1 MQYTIL
7 RKHSLLFI
15 LLLMGC
21 ISAIAQP
28 DFTLPLVKP
37 KKYENKILGSEKT
50 DDKKFTR
57 PRKLYQSTATHFN
70 YYYNA
75 TNKLNAII
83 ERAKLSHRDDYTE
96 LLPFYN
102 YSTENTASD
111 SAELDSIMYKATAG
125 IVLHDLRNSYIDNLY
140 LLIGQSYFYWQ
151 KFDSAYRMFQF
162 INYNFFPRGKD
173 EYTIVVGA
181 NARSSNGE
189 LNIGTK
195 EKANVIGKVFTQPPS
210 RNDALLWLAR
220 TYAEDDL
227 FPEAYTLIN
236 LIKKDP
242 FFPKRLHTQ
251 LNEVQAYVFYK
262 QEQWDSTAF
271 YLQKALPA
279 AANKTELARWEFLL
293 AQLYTKLNQPALASS
308 YYNKAKSHTTD
319 PVMYIHARIYE
330 AQLVKD
336 GSSNSLQQTVADL
349 IKLSKKERFDG
360 FEDVLYYSA
369 AEMALK
375 QKDTVLAKTLFKKSV
390 TYTSENPSVKNKSY
404 IQLAAISFAQKDY
417 VFTSSCYDSINYN
430 DASIATISNQ
440 LQVKQQLLKDLVKQ
454 INIVK
459 DQDSLQTIAKMPEKE
474 MDSYLKSLARKLR
487 KQRGLKEEV
496 AAYNPSVA
504 TTTQNT
510 NAPLFTNSGTGNN
523 WYFYNASQK
532 SKGFSEFKARWG
544 NRPNVDNWRRQ
555 VAVDAMVGKISPISN
570 KSDSGLVTDP
580 ASIPDDDLSADG
592 LKKNLPLTEEQ
603 LLASNKKIAEALFE
617 QGQIYKN
624 QFEDYARAAEVFE
637 EILQRFSGLENE
649 QEILFELYYCNQKAG
664 NTNKASYYQNLL
676 NKKFST
682 GEFVKKINDAKNPK
696 PNVPNERTII
706 YEKIYNLFIEGK
718 FEDALNEKKLADSA
732 YGNSYWTPQLL
743 YIEAL
748 YHMKQRNDSLAI
760 ISLTN
765 IESNF
770 PGTDMGEKAK
780 VIKEVLGKRKE
791 IEDYLTSTNI
801 VRETEDSVYI
811 PFDEGPS
818 VNKIETK
825 IGKDSTNKITIK
837 NKPSQNDANITKPKI
852 PIQKTGNEKTD
863 KSNAGKITIGN
874 KPATDSTRIKPIKDV
889 KIEMAYVYNTTD
901 PSLVI
906 IYFDEIDPLYVSEA
920 KIAFQRYNSGN
931 HAGETI
937 NIKIFEQGKE
947 LNWLELGSFSDI
959 TVTLGYMEELRTNA
973 KQIIPWLN
981 ASKYNFLII
990 SERNLET
997 LKQRKDIEEYKLF
1010 IRQYIKDKF

>member
-37 KKYENKILGSEKT
+37 KKYENKILGSEKSE
-50 DDKKFTR
+50 DKKFTL

-375 QKDTVLAKTLFKKSV
+375 QKDTLLAKTLYKKSV
-390 TYTSENPSVKNKSY
+390 TYTSVNPSVKNKSY

-440 LQVKQQLLKDLVKQ
+440 L
-454 INIVK
+454 
-459 DQDSLQTIAKMPEKE
+459 
-474 MDSYLKSLARKLR
+474 
-487 KQRGLKEEV
+487 
-496 AAYNPSVA
+496 
-504 TTTQNT
+504 
-510 NAPLFTNSGTGNN
+510 
-523 WYFYNASQK
+523 
-532 SKGFSEFKARWG
+532 
-544 NRPNVDNWRRQ
+544 
-555 VAVDAMVGKISPISN
+555 
-570 KSDSGLVTDP
+570 
-580 ASIPDDDLSADG
+580 
-592 LKKNLPLTEEQ
+592 
-603 LLASNKKIAEALFE
+603 
-617 QGQIYKN
+617 
-624 QFEDYARAAEVFE
+624 
-637 EILQRFSGLENE
+637 
-649 QEILFELYYCNQKAG
+649 
-664 NTNKASYYQNLL
+664 
-676 NKKFST
+676 
-682 GEFVKKINDAKNPK
+682 
-696 PNVPNERTII
+696 
-706 YEKIYNLFIEGK
+706 
-718 FEDALNEKKLADSA
+718 
-732 YGNSYWTPQLL
+732 
-743 YIEAL
+743 
-748 YHMKQRNDSLAI
+748 
-760 ISLTN
+760 
-765 IESNF
+765 
-770 PGTDMGEKAK
+770 
-780 VIKEVLGKRKE
+780 
-791 IEDYLTSTNI
+791 
-801 VRETEDSVYI
+801 
-811 PFDEGPS
+811 
-818 VNKIETK
+818 
-825 IGKDSTNKITIK
+825 
-837 NKPSQNDANITKPKI
+837 
-852 PIQKTGNEKTD
+852 
-863 KSNAGKITIGN
+863 
-874 KPATDSTRIKPIKDV
+874 
-889 KIEMAYVYNTTD
+889 
-901 PSLVI
+901 
-906 IYFDEIDPLYVSEA
+906 
-920 KIAFQRYNSGN
+920 
-931 HAGETI
+931 
-937 NIKIFEQGKE
+937 
-947 LNWLELGSFSDI
+947 
-959 TVTLGYMEELRTNA
+959 TL
-973 KQIIPWLN
+973 
-981 ASKYNFLII
+981 
-990 SERNLET
+990 
-997 LKQRKDIEEYKLF
+997 
-1010 IRQYIKDKF
+1010 

>member
-7 RKHSLLFI
+7 RKQTLFFI

-50 DDKKFTR
+50 DDKKFTL

-75 TNKLNAII
+75 TNKLNAIV
-83 ERAKLSHRDDYTE
+83 ERAKLRHTDDYTE

-102 YSTENTASD
+102 YSTENTAAD
-111 SAELDSIMYKATAG
+111 SVELDSIMYKATAG

-151 KFDSAYRMFQF
+151 KFDSAYRIFQF

-293 AQLYTKLNQPALASS
+293 AQLYTKLNQPSLASS

-336 GSSNSLQQTVADL
+336 GSSNSLQETVADL

-360 FEDVLYYSA
+360 FEDVIYYSA

-375 QKDTVLAKTLFKKSV
+375 QKDTVLAKTLYKKSV
-390 TYTSENPSVKNKSY
+390 TYTSDNPSVKNKSY
-404 IQLAAISFAQKDY
+404 IQLAGISFAQKDY
-417 VFTSSCYDSINYN
+417 VFSSSCYDSINYN

-440 LQVKQQLLKDLVKQ
+440 LQIKQQLLKELVKQ

-474 MDSYLKSLARKLR
+474 MDVYLKSLARKIR
-487 KQRGLKEEV
+487 KQRGLKEEA

-504 TTTQNT
+504 SITQNT

-532 SKGFSEFKARWG
+532 SKGFSEFKTRWG

-555 VAVDAMVGKISPISN
+555 AAVDALVGKISPISN

-580 ASIPDDDLSADG
+580 ASIPDDDLSAEG
-592 LKKNLPLTEEQ
+592 LKKNLPLTDEQ

-649 QEILFELYYCNQKAG
+649 QEILFELYYCYQKAG
-664 NTNKASYYQNLL
+664 NTSKASFYQNLL
-676 NKKFST
+676 NQKYSS
-682 GEFVKKINDAKNPK
+682 GEFVKKINESKKPK
-696 PNVPNERTII
+696 TNVPNERTVV

-718 FEDALNEKKLADSA
+718 FDDAVNEKKLADSA

-748 YHMKQRNDSLAI
+748 YYMKQRNDSSAI

-770 PGTDMGEKAK
+770 PGTAMAEKAK

-791 IEDYLTSTNI
+791 IEDYLTTTNI

-811 PFDEGPS
+811 PFDEGPA

-825 IGKDSTNKITIK
+825 IGKDSTNKITIQ
-837 NKPSQNDANITKPKI
+837 NKPAQNDANITKPKI

-889 KIEMAYVYNTTD
+889 KIEMAYVYNATD
-901 PSLVI
+901 PSLVM

-947 LNWLELGSFSDI
+947 LNWLELGSFSDV